1 MTDIHQTFEQRLNQI
16 LPRITSDDFLHNR
29 GLGNEIGFWIFEYPP
44 EKELAMREHLASV
57 IEPALKKH
65 QPPLRYA
72 CVNLFELVI
81 DLLESRKLLDKVIRM
96 QAEKG
101 DDKVFDA
108 LKGVLDQ
115 EKLAQRIVSLHKP
128 DDVDLMIFT
137 GVGAAYPLVRSHTL
151 LSALHPLMNDTP
163 LLMFFPGRYDGY
175 SLRLFNKLTDK
186 HYYRAFRLVP

>member
-1 MTDIHQTFEQRLNQI
+1 MTMTQTFEERLNQI
-16 LPRITSDDFLHNR
+16 LPRITSEDFLQNR

-44 EKELAMREHLASV
+44 EQEMAVRSFLSEV
-57 IEPALKKH
+57 VEPALRRR
-65 QPPLRYA
+65 QPPLRYV
-72 CVNLFELVI
+72 CVNLLELVV
-81 DLLESRKLLDKVIRM
+81 DVLEHRKLFDKVIKM

-101 DDKVFDA
+101 DDAVFA
-108 LKGVLDQ
+108 SLQGVLNQ
-115 EKLAQRIVSLHKP
+115 EKLAQRIVGLHNP
-128 DDVDLMIFT
+128 DELDMMIFT

-151 LSALHPLMNDTP
+151 LNALHPLMKNTP

>member
-1 MTDIHQTFEQRLNQI
+1 MTMTHTFEERLNQI
-16 LPRITSDDFLHNR
+16 LPRITSEDFLQNR

-44 EKELAMREHLASV
+44 EQEMAVRIFLSEV
-57 IEPALKKH
+57 VEPALRRR
-65 QPPLRYA
+65 QPPLRYV
-72 CVNLFELVI
+72 CVNLLELVV
-81 DLLESRKLLDKVIRM
+81 DVLEHRKLFDKVIKM

-101 DDKVFDA
+101 DDAVFA
-108 LKGVLDQ
+108 SLQGVLNQ
-115 EKLAQRIVSLHKP
+115 EKLAQRIVGLHNP
-128 DDVDLMIFT
+128 DDLDMMIFT

-151 LSALHPLMNDTP
+151 LNALHPLMKNTP

>member
-1 MTDIHQTFEQRLNQI
+1 MTQTFEERLNQI
-16 LPRITSDDFLHNR
+16 LPRITSEDFLQNR

-44 EKELAMREHLASV
+44 EQEMAVRSFLSEV
-57 IEPALKKH
+57 VEPALRRR
-65 QPPLRYA
+65 QPPLRYV
-72 CVNLFELVI
+72 CVNLLELVV
-81 DLLESRKLLDKVIRM
+81 DVLEHRKLFDKVIKM

-101 DDKVFDA
+101 DDAVFA
-108 LKGVLDQ
+108 SLKGVLNQ
-115 EKLAQRIVSLHKP
+115 EKLAQRIVGLHNP
-128 DDVDLMIFT
+128 DELDMMIFT

-151 LSALHPLMNDTP
+151 LNALHPLMKNTP

>member
-1 MTDIHQTFEQRLNQI
+1 MSMTQTFEERLNQI
-16 LPRITSDDFLHNR
+16 LPRITSEDFLQNR

-44 EKELAMREHLASV
+44 EQEMAVRSFLSEV
-57 IEPALKKH
+57 VEPALRRR
-65 QPPLRYA
+65 QPPLRYV
-72 CVNLFELVI
+72 CVNLLELVV
-81 DLLESRKLLDKVIRM
+81 DVLEHRKLFDKVIKM

-101 DDKVFDA
+101 DDAVFA
-108 LKGVLDQ
+108 SLQGVLNQ
-115 EKLAQRIVSLHKP
+115 EKLAQRIVGLHNP
-128 DDVDLMIFT
+128 DELDMMIFT

-151 LSALHPLMNDTP
+151 LNALHPLMKNTP

>member
-1 MTDIHQTFEQRLNQI
+1 MTQTFEERLNQI
-16 LPRITSDDFLHNR
+16 LPRITSEDFLQNR

-44 EKELAMREHLASV
+44 EQEMAVRSFLSEV
-57 IEPALKKH
+57 VEPALRRR
-65 QPPLRYA
+65 QPPLRYV
-72 CVNLFELVI
+72 CVNLLELVV
-81 DLLESRKLLDKVIRM
+81 DVLEHRKLFDKVIKM

-101 DDKVFDA
+101 DDAVFA
-108 LKGVLDQ
+108 SLQGVLNQ
-115 EKLAQRIVSLHKP
+115 EKLAQRIVGLHNP
-128 DDVDLMIFT
+128 DELDMMIFT

-151 LSALHPLMNDTP
+151 LNALHPLMKNTP

>member
-1 MTDIHQTFEQRLNQI
+1 MTMTQTFEERLNQI
-16 LPRITSDDFLHNR
+16 LPRITSEDFLQNR

-44 EKELAMREHLASV
+44 EQEMAVRSFLSEV
-57 IEPALKKH
+57 VEPALRRR
-65 QPPLRYA
+65 QPPLRYV
-72 CVNLFELVI
+72 CVNLLELVV
-81 DLLESRKLLDKVIRM
+81 DVLEHRKLFDKVIKM

-101 DDKVFDA
+101 DDAVFA
-108 LKGVLDQ
+108 SLQGVLNQ
-115 EKLAQRIVSLHKP
+115 EKLAQRIVGLHNP
-128 DDVDLMIFT
+128 DELDMMIFT

-151 LSALHPLMNDTP
+151 LNALHPSMKNTP

>member
-1 MTDIHQTFEQRLNQI
+1 MTMTQTFEERLNQI
-16 LPRITSDDFLHNR
+16 LPRITSEDFLQNR

-44 EKELAMREHLASV
+44 EQEMAVRSFLSEV
-57 IEPALKKH
+57 VEPALRRR
-65 QPPLRYA
+65 QPPLRYV
-72 CVNLFELVI
+72 CVNLFELVV
-81 DLLESRKLLDKVIRM
+81 DVLEHRKLFDKVIKM

-101 DDKVFDA
+101 DDAVFA
-108 LKGVLDQ
+108 SLQGVLNQ
-115 EKLAQRIVSLHKP
+115 EKLAQRIVGLHNP
-128 DDVDLMIFT
+128 DELDMMIFT

-151 LSALHPLMNDTP
+151 LNALHPLMKNTP

>member
-1 MTDIHQTFEQRLNQI
+1 MTMTQTLEERLNQI
-16 LPRITSDDFLHNR
+16 LPRITSEDFLQNR

-44 EKELAMREHLASV
+44 EQEMAVRIFLSEV
-57 IEPALKKH
+57 VEPALRRR
-65 QPPLRYA
+65 QPPLRYV
-72 CVNLFELVI
+72 CVNLFELVV
-81 DLLESRKLLDKVIRM
+81 DVLEHRKLFDKVIKM

-101 DDKVFDA
+101 DDAVFA
-108 LKGVLDQ
+108 SLKGVLNQ
-115 EKLAQRIVSLHKP
+115 EKLAQRIVGLHNP
-128 DDVDLMIFT
+128 DELDMVIFT

-151 LSALHPLMNDTP
+151 LNALHPLMKNTP

>member
-1 MTDIHQTFEQRLNQI
+1 MTMTQTFEERLNQI
-16 LPRITSDDFLHNR
+16 LPRITSEDFLQNR

-44 EKELAMREHLASV
+44 EQEMAVRIFLSEV
-57 IEPALKKH
+57 VEPTLRRR
-65 QPPLRYA
+65 QPPLRYV
-72 CVNLFELVI
+72 CVNLFELVV
-81 DLLESRKLLDKVIRM
+81 DVLEHRKLFDKVIKM

-101 DDKVFDA
+101 DDAVFA
-108 LKGVLDQ
+108 SLKGVLNQ
-115 EKLAQRIVSLHKP
+115 EKLAQRIVGLHNP
-128 DDVDLMIFT
+128 DELDMMIFT

-151 LSALHPLMNDTP
+151 LNALHPLMKNTP

>member
-1 MTDIHQTFEQRLNQI
+1 MTMTQTFEERLNQI
-16 LPRITSDDFLHNR
+16 LPRITSEDFLQNR

-44 EKELAMREHLASV
+44 EQEMAVRIFLSEV
-57 IEPALKKH
+57 VEPALRRR
-65 QPPLRYA
+65 QPPLRYV
-72 CVNLFELVI
+72 CVNLLELVV
-81 DLLESRKLLDKVIRM
+81 DVLEHRKLFDKVIKM

-101 DDKVFDA
+101 DDAVFA
-108 LKGVLDQ
+108 SLQGVLNQ
-115 EKLAQRIVSLHKP
+115 EKLAQRIVGLHNP
-128 DDVDLMIFT
+128 DELDMMIFT

-151 LSALHPLMNDTP
+151 LNALHPLMKNTP

>member
-1 MTDIHQTFEQRLNQI
+1 MNMTQTFEERLNQI
-16 LPRITSDDFLHNR
+16 LPRITSEDFLQNR

-44 EKELAMREHLASV
+44 EQEMAVRSFLSEV
-57 IEPALKKH
+57 VEPALRRR
-65 QPPLRYA
+65 QPPLRYV
-72 CVNLFELVI
+72 CVNLLELVV
-81 DLLESRKLLDKVIRM
+81 DVLEHRKLFDKVIKM

-101 DDKVFDA
+101 DDAVFA
-108 LKGVLDQ
+108 SLQGVLNQ
-115 EKLAQRIVSLHKP
+115 EKLAQRIVGLHNP
-128 DDVDLMIFT
+128 DELDMMIFT

-151 LSALHPLMNDTP
+151 LNALHPLMKNTP

>member
-1 MTDIHQTFEQRLNQI
+1 MTMTQTFEERLNQI
-16 LPRITSDDFLHNR
+16 LPRITSEDFLQNR

-44 EKELAMREHLASV
+44 EQEMAVRSFLSEV
-57 IEPALKKH
+57 VEPALRRK
-65 QPPLRYA
+65 QPPLRYV
-72 CVNLFELVI
+72 CVNLLELVV
-81 DLLESRKLLDKVIRM
+81 DVLEHRKLFDKVIKM

-101 DDKVFDA
+101 DDAVFA
-108 LKGVLDQ
+108 SLQGVLNQ
-115 EKLAQRIVSLHKP
+115 EKLAQRIVGLHNP
-128 DDVDLMIFT
+128 DELDMMIFT

-151 LSALHPLMNDTP
+151 LNALHPLMKNTP

>member
-1 MTDIHQTFEQRLNQI
+1 MTMTQTFEERLNQI
-16 LPRITSDDFLHNR
+16 LPRITSEDFLQNR

-44 EKELAMREHLASV
+44 EQEMAVRIFLSEV
-57 IEPALKKH
+57 VEPALRRR
-65 QPPLRYA
+65 QPPLRYV
-72 CVNLFELVI
+72 CVNLLELVV
-81 DLLESRKLLDKVIRM
+81 DVLEHRKLFDKVIKM

-101 DDKVFDA
+101 DDAVFA
-108 LKGVLDQ
+108 SLQGVLNQ
-115 EKLAQRIVSLHKP
+115 EKLAQRIVGLHNP
-128 DDVDLMIFT
+128 DDLDMMIFT

-151 LSALHPLMNDTP
+151 LNALHPLMKNTP